1 MKVNGTMYKDSCAVL
16 LGVTESILPKFGAV
30 QEILIDGEEVLF
42 VVKVYRTLSYSEHFN
57 AYIIKLL
64 DEVLTI
70 SQRELYSF
78 MPLHVRRIEGLTT
91 ASQRAVILKHHVSTL

>member
-1 MKVNGTMYKDSCAVL
+1 MYKDPCAVL
-16 LGVTESILPKFGAV
+16 LGVTESILPKFGSM

-78 MPLHVRRIEGLTT
+78 MPLHARRIEGLTT
-91 ASQRAVILKHHVSTL
+91 ASSQRAVILKHHVSTL